1 MKKRMIL
8 SAIIAACTTMCLTMS
23 VYADGEGMN
32 GFGNLPEE
40 TEIENAEKNAEKKQQ
55 INYSY
60 GQMGLRSYNTEQRYL
75 PVPLFHQEQNWYC
88 GPASVQMI
96 STYLSG
102 TTYSQDDIANYMGT
116 TPSEG
121 TEVSQMMYGVNYWSG
136 TNFYSCEQISNVSIE
151 YAVKSSV
158 NQNYPVIA
166 NVLTQEL
173 DEHYGFNSGHYVVI
187 TGYKYYWSGTPVYA
201 PSALN
206 VSPKGLAYSSTFTYN
221 DPYFP
226 ATKTVRTSKMGNA
239 IRRWTGYFIW

>member
-1 MKKRMIL
+1 MKKRIIL

-32 GFGNLPEE
+32 GFGNPPEE

-55 INYSY
+55 INYNY
-60 GQMGLRSYNTEQRYL
+60 GQIGLRSYTTEQRYL
-75 PVPLFHQEQNWYC
+75 PVPLFHQEQSWYC

-96 STYLSG
+96 STYLYG

-116 TPSEG
+116 TSSEG
-121 TEVSQMMYGVNYWSG
+121 TTVDKMKEGVNYWSG
-136 TNFYSCEQISNVSIE
+136 TKFYSYEQISRVSIE
-151 YAVKSSV
+151 HAVKSSV

-166 NVLTQEL
+166 NVLTQLL
-173 DEHYGFNSGHYVVI
+173 DDTYGFNSGHYVVI

-206 VSPKGLAYSSTFTYN
+206 VSPNGLAYSSTFTYN

-226 ATKTVRTSKMGNA
+226 ATKTVRTSIMGNA